1 MKVRV
6 KFAKYGCM
14 KFIGNL
20 DVMRFFQKA
29 IRRAGIDVAY
39 STGYSPHQIMS
50 FASPLGVGMYSNGE
64 YMDIE
69 VKNSAENALK
79 PQMSS
84 AEMCRRLNEVSV
96 PGIEIL
102 SVKALPENAGN
113 AMASVAAARYTVY
126 FKDPAFDFHFLD
138 SCLEDFLAQPAIMV
152 TKETKKGTS
161 QMDLRPGIYEC
172 RITADGS
179 LEFLVDASSGGNIK
193 PALLINALWRFA
205 GQQRLPYF
213 AGQPYAQEEELPSIV
228 LQQVREETYTNTGTA
243 ESPVFVPL
251 DEVGEDF

>member
-1 MKVRV
+1 M
-6 KFAKYGCM
+6 
-14 KFIGNL
+14 
-20 DVMRFFQKA
+20 
-29 IRRAGIDVAY
+29 
-39 STGYSPHQIMS
+39 
-50 FASPLGVGMYSNGE
+50 
-64 YMDIE
+64 
-69 VKNSAENALK
+69 KNSAENTLK

-213 AGQPYAQEEELPSIV
+213 AGQPYAQEEELPSIA